1 MESNLFF
8 NSITKH
14 LKAQKPLVV
23 YRKPGQSLVT
33 AQLQQKLAKQTFKRH
48 QQEGFIFAPF
58 YKDEASYFFSIRDAE
73 ILKLTSFDKSSI
85 DYVEPTVLPVEQEL
99 LFQKQQHIKL
109 VSAAIDEIK
118 QGGCQKIV
126 VSRIAKYA
134 AKGEALTYFK
144 RLLYKYDSAF
154 VYMWYHPDEGLW
166 LGATPEVLV
175 RTHRNKLKTMALAG
189 TQSANETQTT
199 FVWGEKEKKEQAF
212 VTSFI
217 KDNLN
222 TIDGVEQIE
231 ISNLKTQVAGKVAH
245 LKTDISAKF
254 NPEKMKEIIK
264 QLHPTPAVCGTP
276 KDEASCFLAENENY
290 KRSYYAGYL
299 GEINKPVTQD
309 RNPRKRNVE
318 NSAFRSLSK
327 ETDLYVNLRCMKLNE
342 GCVHLYLGG
351 GITDESVPE
360 MEWEETLKKAST
372 LASIL

>member
-1 MESNLFF
+1 MESDLFF
-8 NSITKH
+8 NAITEH
-14 LKAQKPLVV
+14 LKFQKPLVV
-23 YRKPGQSLVT
+23 YRKPGQSIVT
-33 AQLQQKLAKQTFKRH
+33 AQLQQKVPQQTFKQH
-48 QQEGFIFAPF
+48 QQEGFVFAPF
-58 YKDEASYFFSIRDAE
+58 YSDEMSYFFSTSDAE
-73 ILKLTSFDKSSI
+73 ILKLASFDKSSL
-85 DYVEPTVLPVEQEL
+85 DYAEPTILPVEQEI
-99 LFQKQQHIKL
+99 LFQKRQHIKL
-109 VSAAIDEIK
+109 ISAAIDKIK

-134 AKGEALTYFK
+134 AQDDAITYFK

-154 VYMWYHPDEGLW
+154 AYMWYHPDEGVW

-175 RTHRNKLKTMALAG
+175 RTQRNKLKTMALAG
-189 TQSANETQTT
+189 TQSANENQTT

-222 TIDGVEQIE
+222 AINGVDQIE
-231 ISNLKTQVAGKVAH
+231 ISSLKTQIAGKVAH
-245 LKTDISAKF
+245 LKNDISARFK
-254 NPEKMKEIIK
+254 PEKLKEIIK

-290 KRSYYAGYL
+290 KRTYYSGYL
-299 GEINKPVTQD
+299 GEINKSVTQD

-342 GCVHLYLGG
+342 GYVHLFLGG
-351 GITDESVPE
+351 GITEESDPE
-360 MEWEETLKKAST
+360 KEWEETLKKAST